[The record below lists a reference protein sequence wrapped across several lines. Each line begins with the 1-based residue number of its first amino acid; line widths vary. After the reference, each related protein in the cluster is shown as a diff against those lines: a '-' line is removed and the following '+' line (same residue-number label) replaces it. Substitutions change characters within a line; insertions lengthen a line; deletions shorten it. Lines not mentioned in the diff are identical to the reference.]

1 MALNFF
7 KNQGS
12 DKLPEISDNF
22 EKLESVKPLM
32 PLKQEIRPVEA
43 E

>member
-12 DKLPEISDNF
+12 DKLPEMGVNF
-22 EKLESVKPLM
+22 EKLPSVKPLM
-32 PLKQEIRPVEA
+32 PLNQEVRPSDA